1 MKHVTNTNDG
11 RKTARTSTDQHATKD
26 PFAQYDHL
34 VQELTEEQQKAIGGG
49 WWLNAGIIVWRGG
62 W

>member
-1 MKHVTNTNDG
+1 MNQVTDTNDG
-11 RKTARTSTDQHATKD
+11 RQAARKSPDQHATKD

-34 VQELTEEQQKAIGGG
+34 VQELTEEQQKAIDGG
-49 WWLNAGIIVWRGG
+49 WWQNAGMIVWRGG